1 MAAFPRANQRW
12 ILPAA
17 VFVVAAVTLLGQ
29 LGSYGLWDPQEI
41 TVADQAR
48 DAANK
53 GQWGAVAKKQPP
65 LTVWLVA
72 ASTQILGPSEL
83 AARLPL
89 ALLGLIGALA
99 VWRLGARLGRPRA
112 GLFAA
117 VILVSSP
124 LYLFQSRQ
132 LTSDVGT
139 VVASTIA
146 MYGLAGLI
154 WWERRWIDGAIA
166 VVGLVL
172 AHLSDGLF
180 LGAWVPLAG
189 AAVAA
194 VATLWQ
200 DDRRPRAALALGG
213 AAILALGW
221 LFVAVF
227 DVVTA
232 QPGQIGLFGK
242 TLAPAREY
250 LPILGGQWR
259 QGQPPPSATFDY
271 IVNQVAFGMFP
282 WSAIAPIAVL
292 RLATGR
298 GGKAVLFLAWAVVGY
313 AAATLW
319 VRKVGDLR
327 FPALAP
333 IALAVGWLLDEVLD
347 DEKSEGLPLAALF
360 VLLAGFI
367 LALDIKNF
375 PDEISSVHLAGRG
388 VKSPLEASAY
398 YWGILMLG
406 GVTALA
412 AATGLY
418 AGSPDPRR
426 ARIGRTAL
434 WAAIGAGGAF
444 GLYLAQVYTPAMS
457 QHFSYKNLFQSYF
470 DHRTGSEPLAVMGIP
485 GSGPEFYSRGKLS
498 RVEAVP
504 QLLQFLNSSEKPPVV
519 GVETPAGER
528 AFAIV
533 PVDRRC
539 QIQEV
544 ATTQRLTYH
553 VLDNRNAR
561 FLLLTNKLLPGE
573 KDQNPLLDAFP
584 GKAPET
590 FARTVTAN
598 FDDTIELLGTDMPD
612 HVSKGSRFKMTFWF
626 RVKKRPT
633 QNYKVLVH
641 FDGGAI
647 RFQGDHDPVGGLCGA
662 SQWQPGSIVKDT
674 FEVTAGDMTNPKGTY
689 QVFTG
694 LFTGGSGFW
703 KNLKV
708 LSDPHGPDDRV
719 PIGTLVVD

>member
-1 MAAFPRANQRW
+1 MAAFLRANQRW

-17 VFVVAAVTLLGQ
+17 VTFVAAVTLLGQ

-48 DAANK
+48 EVANK
-53 GQWGAVAKKQPP
+53 GAWGVVAKRQPP

-72 ASTQILGPSEL
+72 ASTQILGPSEF

-89 ALLGLIGALA
+89 ALMGLVGALA
-99 VWRLGARLGRPRA
+99 IWGLGRRLGRPRA

-124 LYLFQSRQ
+124 LYLFQARQ
-132 LTSDVGT
+132 LTSDVAT

-146 MYGLAGLI
+146 MLGLAGLI
-154 WWERRWIDGAIA
+154 WGERRWLDGAIA

-172 AHLSDGLF
+172 AHLADGIL
-180 LGAWVPLAG
+180 LGAWIPLAG
-189 AAVAA
+189 AAFAA
-194 VATLWQ
+194 LATVWQ
-200 DDRRPRAALALGG
+200 DDRRPRAAIALGG
-213 AAILALGW
+213 AAVLSLLWIL
-221 LFVAVF
+221 VTVF

-242 TLAPAREY
+242 TLAPAKEY
-250 LPILGGQWR
+250 LPLLGGQWR

-271 IVNQVAFGMFP
+271 VVNQVAFGMFP

-292 RLATGR
+292 RLATRRDKG
-298 GGKAVLFLAWAVVGY
+298 VLLLAWAVIGY
-313 AAATLW
+313 AVATLW
-319 VRKVGDLR
+319 VRKLGDLR

-333 IALAVGWLLDEVLD
+333 IALAVGWLIDETLD
-347 DEKSEGLPLAALF
+347 DDKSDGMPLAALF

-375 PDEISSVHLAGRG
+375 PDEISSVQLAGRP
-388 VKSPLEASAY
+388 VKSPPEAAAY

-406 GVTALA
+406 GATALA

-418 AGSPDPRR
+418 AGAPEPRR

-434 WAAIGAGGAF
+434 WAAIGAGAAF
-444 GLYLAQVYTPAMS
+444 GLYCAQVYTPALS
-457 QHFSYKNLFQSYF
+457 QHFSYKNMFQSYF
-470 DHRTGSEPLAVMGIP
+470 DHRTGTEPLAVMGIP
-485 GSGPEFYSRGKLS
+485 GSGPEFYARGKLA
-498 RVEAVP
+498 RIDGIP
-504 QLLQFLNSSEKPPVV
+504 QLLTFLNGSDRTPSA
-519 GVETPAGER
+519 GVESPAGER

-544 ATTQRLTYH
+544 ATTQRLGYH

-573 KDQNPLLDAFP
+573 SDQNPLLDAFP
-584 GKAPET
+584 GQPPASY
-590 FARTVTAN
+590 ARDITAN
-598 FDDTIELLGTDMPD
+598 FEDTLELLGVDMPD
-612 HVSKGSRFKMTFWF
+612 RVTKGSRFKMTLWF

-641 FDGGAI
+641 FDGGPV
-647 RFQGDHDPVGGLCGA
+647 RFQGDHDPVRGLCAA
-662 SQWQPGSIVKDT
+662 SQWQPGSVVKDT

-703 KNLKV
+703 KNMTV
-708 LSDPHGPDDRV
+708 LSDPHGPDNRV